1 MEIAGVSL
9 LVDGGKFESENRES
23 LKAEAS
29 LLDAYIRLQH
39 SDFKLP
45 RGTYPNPRTRMD
57 SLRDQINA
65 VGHLFRDLVVRV
77 IVITSRDLEFP
88 VTWNP
93 HLERHE

>member
-1 MEIAGVSL
+1 
-9 LVDGGKFESENRES
+9 
-23 LKAEAS
+23 
-29 LLDAYIRLQH
+29 
-39 SDFKLP
+39 
-45 RGTYPNPRTRMD
+45 MD
-57 SLRDQINA
+57 SFRDQFIA